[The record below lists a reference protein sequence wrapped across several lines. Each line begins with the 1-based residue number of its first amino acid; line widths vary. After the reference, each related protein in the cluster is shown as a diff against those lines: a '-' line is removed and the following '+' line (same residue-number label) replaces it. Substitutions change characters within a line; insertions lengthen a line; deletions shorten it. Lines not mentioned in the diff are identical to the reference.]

1 MMGYIYLC
9 IALISGAIKGFCGK
23 KTSSLTSTFY
33 HSVLANL
40 IRMSFC
46 IIIGFAVVCSE
57 GNFNLLLPDAD
68 VLLIALISG
77 ISTAVFVV
85 SWLVSVRQN
94 TYMLMDVF
102 LMLGVLVPLTLGQLL
117 FNEAVRPVQ
126 WLGLGILFAATL
138 IMCSY
143 NNSIKTKLTFP
154 AFSLLLLCGFSGG
167 VADFTQKLF
176 TKTSDA
182 PVSVFNLYT
191 YIFTAL
197 TLVLVFSLSTK
208 DVAKN
213 RNDSFKRA
221 FPYILVMAI
230 CLFLNSYYKTIAA
243 VCLPSVILYPLNQA
257 LALILSTVVSAVF
270 FHEKITLK
278 AVIGIFIAFVGL
290 LFINLL

>member
-1 MMGYIYLC
+1 MGYIYLC

-85 SWLVSVRQN
+85 SWLVSVRRN
-94 TYMLMDVF
+94 AYMLMDVF

-154 AFSLLLLCGFSGG
+154 AFSLLFLCALPGTHL
-167 VADFTQKLF
+167 VCCRP
-176 TKTSDA
+176 A
-182 PVSVFNLYT
+182 PSSACARPLSA
-191 YIFTAL
+191 TAL
-197 TLVLVFSLSTK
+197 RGACRTRTLLTRGVSPLSLPCT
-208 DVAKN
+208 
-213 RNDSFKRA
+213 
-221 FPYILVMAI
+221 
-230 CLFLNSYYKTIAA
+230 AA
-243 VCLPSVILYPLNQA
+243 WSL
-257 LALILSTVVSAVF
+257 
-270 FHEKITLK
+270 
-278 AVIGIFIAFVGL
+278 
-290 LFINLL
+290 

>member
-1 MMGYIYLC
+1 MGYIYLC

-154 AFSLLLLCGFSGG
+154 QSNDRIHAY
-167 VADFTQKLF
+167 ADVVELADTYDLGSYVVRHAGSSPVIR
-176 TKTSDA
+176 TKR
-182 PVSVFNLYT
+182 
-191 YIFTAL
+191 
-197 TLVLVFSLSTK
+197 K
-208 DVAKN
+208 G
-213 RNDSFKRA
+213 
-221 FPYILVMAI
+221 
-230 CLFLNSYYKTIAA
+230 
-243 VCLPSVILYPLNQA
+243 
-257 LALILSTVVSAVF
+257 
-270 FHEKITLK
+270 E
-278 AVIGIFIAFVGL
+278 AFVSPFL
-290 LFINLL
+290 LML

>member
-1 MMGYIYLC
+1 
-9 IALISGAIKGFCGK
+9 
-23 KTSSLTSTFY
+23 
-33 HSVLANL
+33 
-40 IRMSFC
+40 
-46 IIIGFAVVCSE
+46 
-57 GNFNLLLPDAD
+57 
-68 VLLIALISG
+68 
-77 ISTAVFVV
+77 
-85 SWLVSVRQN
+85 
-94 TYMLMDVF
+94 MLMDVF
-102 LMLGVLVPLTLGQLL
+102 LMLGGLVPLTLGQLL